1 MVFLG
6 LTLYSRIMNTNPLS
20 FLVQNNWIP
29 CRPCRFHVPS
39 ALSLV
44 QGFEIN
50 LYIFYILKWLG
61 TQSKYLKIFF
71 CQATS
76 PNPNSPL
83 WSFLW
88 GLNLCFLL
96 GDRSQDANF
105 DKFLDCHIES
115 YQSAGGPKLNKE
127 AWGSFFGMKRGFKT
141 TSKTWNQHVVQI
153 LKRLKFLSE
162 TGKSLNRESFHK
174 NMIMETILKHTL
186 LAMVGPHGSER
197 NGRLQV
203 WVQHLA
209 RLCSL
214 RLSKHSI
221 S

>member
-71 CQATS
+71 FAKQHHQTKTHLFDPFCGGWTSVFCLVIDLRMPISTNSWIATLRAIKVQVDQS
-76 PNPNSPL
+76 WTKRPEGVFLGWNVALKQHQKLGTNMLCRFWSV
-83 WSFLW
+83 WSFCPKQENRWTGRAFTRTWSWKQFWSTLFW
-88 GLNLCFLL
+88 QWLVHMAQRETEGY
-96 GDRSQDANF
+96 
-105 DKFLDCHIES
+105 KF
-115 YQSAGGPKLNKE
+115 
-127 AWGSFFGMKRGFKT
+127 GS
-141 TSKTWNQHVVQI
+141 NI
-153 LKRLKFLSE
+153 
-162 TGKSLNRESFHK
+162 
-174 NMIMETILKHTL
+174 
-186 LAMVGPHGSER
+186 
-197 NGRLQV
+197 
-203 WVQHLA
+203 
-209 RLCSL
+209 
-214 RLSKHSI
+214 
-221 S
+221 

>member
-76 PNPNSPL
+76 PNQNSPL

-127 AWGSFFGMKRGFKT
+127 AGGSFFGMKRGFKT
-141 TSKTWNQHVVQI
+141 TSKLGTNMLCRFWSVWSFCPKQENRWTGRAFTKAWSWKQFWSTLFWQWLVHMAQ
-153 LKRLKFLSE
+153 RETEGYKF
-162 TGKSLNRESFHK
+162 
-174 NMIMETILKHTL
+174 
-186 LAMVGPHGSER
+186 GS
-197 NGRLQV
+197 N
-203 WVQHLA
+203 
-209 RLCSL
+209 
-214 RLSKHSI
+214 I
-221 S
+221 